1 MAQVDPGS
9 SDYAD
14 LEKLRSEKVDMV
26 FVYFKVPGNDERD
39 LQELRLKSERLINR
53 TQEFELSPS
62 LKSYGL
68 ENIKEQMRDHLGEVN
83 RYFENML
90 ADYNT
95 YNDEQLKLKERID
108 KDPFDFVSK
117 TQLNKLNR
125 DYQISATERVKNNPF
140 QKEVYD
146 KMTQKQDLTEDEKRE
161 FFHGRPARGGKK
173 SKRSKKS
180 KKSKQS
186 KKSKRM
192 TR

>member
-9 SDYAD
+9 DDYAD

-26 FVYFKVPGNDERD
+26 FVYFKVPGYDERD
-39 LQELRLKSERLINR
+39 LQELRLKSERLINN
-53 TQEFELSPS
+53 TQEFELSPR

-83 RYFENML
+83 RYFENVL

-95 YNDEQLKLKERID
+95 YNDKQRELKERID

-125 DYQISATERVKNNPF
+125 DYQISSTERVKSNPF
-140 QKEVYD
+140 LKEGFDSV
-146 KMTQKQDLTEDEKRE
+146 TEKQNLTEDEQRNY
-161 FFHGRPARGGKK
+161 FNRPARGGKK
-173 SKRSKKS
+173 SKRTKKS

>member
-9 SDYAD
+9 GDYAD

-26 FVYFKVPGNDERD
+26 FVFFNVPGNDERD
-39 LQELRLKSERLINR
+39 LQQLRLKSERLINN

-83 RYFENML
+83 RYFENVL
-90 ADYNT
+90 VDYNS
-95 YNDEQLKLKERID
+95 YNDKQRELNEKIAKN
-108 KDPFDFVSK
+108 PVDFSSISE
-117 TQLNKLNR
+117 LAKLNR
-125 DYQISATERVKNNPF
+125 DYQISATERVKSNPF
-140 QKEVYD
+140 LKEGFDRV
-146 KMTQKQDLTEDEKRE
+146 TQKQNLTEDEQRE
-161 FFHGRPARGGKK
+161 FFNRPARGGKK

-180 KKSKQS
+180 KKSKQY